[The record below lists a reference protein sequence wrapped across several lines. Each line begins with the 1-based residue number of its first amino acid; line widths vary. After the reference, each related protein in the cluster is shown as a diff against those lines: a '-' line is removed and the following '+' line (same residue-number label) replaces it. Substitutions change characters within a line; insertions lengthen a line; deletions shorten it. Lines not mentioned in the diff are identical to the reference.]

1 MWVRLRAVEALG
13 LHSDR
18 RAVEPVNSILAD
30 KNELVRQRAAEV
42 LGQLCDG
49 RSVGPLIDVLTDKNK
64 LVRRNAAEALGLI
77 GDRQAVEA
85 LEKTEL
91 EDESPDVRTVAAGAL
106 KSIRSKAAREDRA
119 NASNGKQ
126 VNPIIEKLVEIKI
139 YIGAGFGVFLLLVG
153 LTIVLVRRRKRFLVR
168 PAEFH

>member
-13 LHSDR
+13 LQNDR

-49 RSVGPLIDVLTDKNK
+49 RSVGPLIEALADKNK
-64 LVRRNAAEALGLI
+64 LVRRNAAKALGLI

-85 LEKTEL
+85 LVKTL

-106 KSIRSKAAREDRA
+106 KSIRRNAARQDRA

-126 VNPIIEKLVEIKI
+126 FNPIIEKLIEFKI
-139 YIGAGFGVFLLLVG
+139 YIGSGFGVFLLFVG
-153 LTIVLVRRRKRFLVR
+153 LTIALIRRRKSFVIQ
-168 PAEFH
+168 PADFH